1 MSLHLPTTR
10 QHGLTI
16 SLPSTFPTILDESR
30 IQAIETLDSWNFE
43 PSKLPEEGVLVC
55 TIILFEAL
63 LCREGMEDET
73 NITLGTSLSSSPP
86 HQPLNSSQ
94 ITAQLT
100 TFLSHL
106 REIYRRQNSYHNF
119 RHALDVLQAVHVFL
133 YSAGVV
139 PPVSILMLRGDAK
152 TWRPGRSVQS
162 NPHLSCLGNRELF
175 ALYIAAIGHDVG
187 HPGFTNNFMVTLR
200 TFLVSTILTLL
211 GPEKRQNA
219 SFCRL

>member
-1 MSLHLPTTR
+1 MKP
-10 QHGLTI
+10 
-16 SLPSTFPTILDESR
+16 
-30 IQAIETLDSWNFE
+30 
-43 PSKLPEEGVLVC
+43 
-55 TIILFEAL
+55 
-63 LCREGMEDET
+63 
-73 NITLGTSLSSSPP
+73 TSLSVCPCLILVFPSIVKIVP
-86 HQPLNSSQ
+86 Q
-94 ITAQLT
+94 IPAQLT

-152 TWRPGRSVQS
+152 TWRPAKSVQS
-162 NPHLSCLGNRELF
+162 NPHLACLGNRELF

-200 TFLVSTILTLL
+200 TFLVSTVLILLD
-211 GPEKRQNA
+211 PEKCQNA
-219 SFCRL
+219 SICRL

>member
-1 MSLHLPTTR
+1 VSLHLPTTR